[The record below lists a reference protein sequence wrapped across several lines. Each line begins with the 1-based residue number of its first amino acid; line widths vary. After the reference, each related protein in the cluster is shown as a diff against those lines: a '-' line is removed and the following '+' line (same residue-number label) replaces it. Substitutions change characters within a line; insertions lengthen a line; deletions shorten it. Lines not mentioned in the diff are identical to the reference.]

1 MVFFLTE
8 GVTVVCFLAEELPEG
23 FLGRTGFCFGVPAGE
38 IGFLDGFGFFVGF
51 GVDFVGFGVE
61 AAGLS
66 LFVGLTAGEGEM
78 YASSADVGTGEA
90 VVDIKS
96 REAGDG

>member
-51 GVDFVGFGVE
+51 GVE